1 MFSVFAA
8 AVEHVGDPL
17 KITYNSSWKVA
28 FGKDGD
34 AVLTDKDHIYL
45 YRHNG
50 VEYILKKKARLPHD
64 VKGQFCNKAVGLSSS
79 TVFVQDSKDDARTYK
94 LHPPGLDQMGTL
106 NKPGLLSDILY
117 TCELSTLVYRHQK
130 KDGSYCIYLHHC
142 PDGDGGGDGEH
153 DGEPVTLEPRP
164 KYKWERGGLS
174 VCCTGDHF
182 VVVEN
187 NGKSMDVFSTSGN
200 TLLWF
205 FCHIPVPIEY
215 VN

>member
-17 KITYNSSWKVA
+17 KITYNASWKVA
-28 FGKDGD
+28 FGKDGEV
-34 AVLTDKDHIYL
+34 VLTDKDHIYMYL

-50 VEYILKKKARLPHD
+50 VKYILEEGARSRLPD
-64 VKGQFCNKAVGLSSS
+64 GVDGEFCNKAVDLSSS
-79 TVFVQDSKDDARTYK
+79 TVLVQDSGYDAPTYK
-94 LHPPGLDQMGTL
+94 LHLLDLHQMGAPYY
-106 NKPGLLSDILY
+106 KPGYLSDILY
-117 TCELSTLVYRHQK
+117 TRESSTHVYRQK
-130 KDGSYCIYLHHC
+130 KDRGYCIDLYHC
-142 PDGDGGGDGEH
+142 PDGDG
-153 DGEPVTLEPRP
+153 DGEPVTLEPPP

-174 VCCTGDHF
+174 VCHTGDHI

-200 TLLWF
+200 TLLL
-205 FCHIPVPIEY
+205 FCHIPVPIEC